1 MRSKAHES
9 LFIRITCA
17 AAHQRATVLTA
28 VCHLLYLVMSGPLY
42 RMLQAKA
49 FLRHLLPAAP
59 AVFLLKPGHPAKPGA
74 CVSPERAYY
83 RQASQEALKKTPPAS
98 LALRP
103 VNGRRLSKIIF
114 LAIVK
119 SCSSLPASPD
129 AGSQSFF
136 TLPNSAGGVIPL
148 KHTIQKSPCMD
159 AVPYRGP
166 LFFEQGRSVPAP
178 RAAAAEAAATAAA
191 EAAATE

>member
-74 CVSPERAYY
+74 GVRPERAYY

-119 SCSSLPASPD
+119 LLISSRFARCRKRKLFYSLQQTWGCHFAE
-129 AGSQSFF
+129 AYKTTQ
-136 TLPNSAGGVIPL
+136 
-148 KHTIQKSPCMD
+148 
-159 AVPYRGP
+159 AVP
-166 LFFEQGRSVPAP
+166 SS
-178 RAAAAEAAATAAA
+178 TACA
-191 EAAATE
+191 

>member
-17 AAHQRATVLTA
+17 AAHQRAKVLMA

-59 AVFLLKPGHPAKPGA
+59 AVFLLKSGHPAKPGA

-83 RQASQEALKKTPPAS
+83 RQASQEALKKNAACITCPAARKRAPFIQDYLS
-98 LALRP
+98 GNRKVVNFFPLRSMP
-103 VNGRRLSKIIF
+103 EAKAFLLS
-114 LAIVK
+114 
-119 SCSSLPASPD
+119 PAD
-129 AGSQSFF
+129 LGVSF
-136 TLPNSAGGVIPL
+136 
-148 KHTIQKSPCMD
+148 
-159 AVPYRGP
+159 R
-166 LFFEQGRSVPAP
+166 
-178 RAAAAEAAATAAA
+178 
-191 EAAATE
+191 

>member
-17 AAHQRATVLTA
+17 AAHQRAKVLMA

-59 AVFLLKPGHPAKPGA
+59 AVFLLKSGHPAKPGA

-119 SCSSLPASPD
+119 LLISSRFARCRKRKLFYSLQQTWGCHFAE
-129 AGSQSFF
+129 AYKTTQ
-136 TLPNSAGGVIPL
+136 
-148 KHTIQKSPCMD
+148 
-159 AVPYRGP
+159 AVP
-166 LFFEQGRSVPAP
+166 SS
-178 RAAAAEAAATAAA
+178 TACA
-191 EAAATE
+191 